1 MLNVSAETKALLK
14 SDSVYKEMTVVLT
27 ASNHLTYTYHNE
39 DIYYE
44 SFELSESIIDGS
56 DMTVMGCISSEM
68 RITLRNVD
76 NLKENAFDESPITV
90 TMVPYETT
98 RSKNLMPPLYG
109 AGYSDTQNG
118 ITFVVNDDLSV
129 TFTGIATAN
138 TTIELAHYRVL
149 DAKNT
154 YVSGCPS
161 GTEGVKQG
169 KFTLIRGAFETYY
182 DDLGSDVY
190 IQTQAND
197 ICSYA
202 AYFASGQTV
211 NMTFYPMM
219 RLTTQS
225 NTYEAYGEKYVARD
239 QITLFT
245 GYVDSGQYNNDRGWI
260 KITAYDALYHHQST
274 KCWNWYRSAFG
285 SNGGTARGLR
295 TLMIS
300 LFDWLETHDDGY
312 RMDYNSSKT
321 PVILNA
327 VKIKRRLN
335 NKEMTV
341 TDFLKSLCQLNCGFG
356 IVGRNGEFEIRYLNS
371 TDSGTETITY
381 YRGLTEKDYVAVPF
395 DEGITIITNS
405 DDNGVTLDEPSGQIP
420 TPDWDDDTNDNYVVV
435 SDDSVDIFTGKYFI
449 TNNGLVKKLSAA
461 KRRKI
466 LDILLTNVQTPTYT
480 IDGVTYPC
488 YRFKSHKL
496 ECNGLPYLECGD
508 VIIYKPDQSTPAKPF
523 VIANRKLKGI
533 QAMVDTFSLELPNT
547 LKTYGGETSKKKDS
561 NIESEGSTTNLTT
574 GSFIENGTY
583 SAYDYDAMGF
593 SSVTVNVSGGGGG
606 PQGDTKNGRAI
617 GYIPALSTVHIVE
630 ATGATPKVVNVS
642 ANLPSIIDSRDAQM
656 TRAGDYVYFTKGSS
670 TTIVYRVPYDNLAA
684 TPEVYY
690 DTTDTSVSEGSGVN
704 YLARGLLNRYQKING
719 ANRRYIKNLLN
730 NIEEEATVT
739 YGGWY
744 GYSFTKDHGYAYSKS
759 KGKWSIIRIIDLYAS
774 GINMGASHRA
784 LNDIDHVWLQNTTKY
799 SVVIGGTQTD
809 YTFNETVYATGSNI
823 IGNYLIHYSA
833 SYTENGSTY
842 YDLCYTQLGTTTVN
856 RFMVNGEKVRL
867 KHSSTLASSNANYF
881 LKWNDAGTK
890 LGVLLVQNGIALI
903 DTSLNVTW
911 IKETVDHV
919 AITTYASESNWSMF
933 GDYIYLSWNQLL
945 YKISTETTI
954 EATSS
959 KNAAGSLGYV
969 QQAIPA
975 DQIGTA
981 IILFS

>member
-27 ASNHLTYTYHNE
+27 ASNHITYTYHNE

-129 TFTGIATAN
+129 TFTGTATAN

-561 NIESEGSTTNLTT
+561 NIESEGSVTNLTT
-574 GSFIENGTY
+574 ASFTENGTY

-593 SSVTVNVSGGGGG
+593 SSVTVNVSGGGIDPFGTPITAMAIEPITKYDTVYVLTNSTGG
-606 PQGDTKNGRAI
+606 QPVLVNSSIPSGGVAFANGNVYFYGNGNDGKGIYYVPLTNLSGAWTLYKNVKQVNNIWQNIADYVDTSNVRTVENLSNGATLTSDSSNNPIDNVLTYTSTISDYIIIHSNWGYRQYSIEDFSASAGAAVGTPANSRPTGLTSYEQLYSSGSNYYLRNYINSGSSNTKTSETLLLDSGTVNHSSVTKSIWQYDKNGDRIAFN
-617 GYIPALSTVHIVE
+617 S
-630 ATGATPKVVNVS
+630 N
-642 ANLPSIIDSRDAQM
+642 
-656 TRAGDYVYFTKGSS
+656 
-670 TTIVYRVPYDNLAA
+670 
-684 TPEVYY
+684 
-690 DTTDTSVSEGSGVN
+690 TS
-704 YLARGLLNRYQKING
+704 YL
-719 ANRRYIKNLLN
+719 
-730 NIEEEATVT
+730 
-739 YGGWY
+739 
-744 GYSFTKDHGYAYSKS
+744 
-759 KGKWSIIRIIDLYAS
+759 
-774 GINMGASHRA
+774 
-784 LNDIDHVWLQNTTKY
+784 
-799 SVVIGGTQTD
+799 
-809 YTFNETVYATGSNI
+809 
-823 IGNYLIHYSA
+823 
-833 SYTENGSTY
+833 
-842 YDLCYTQLGTTTVN
+842 C
-856 RFMVNGEKVRL
+856 
-867 KHSSTLASSNANYF
+867 
-881 LKWNDAGTK
+881 
-890 LGVLLVQNGIALI
+890 
-903 DTSLNVTW
+903 
-911 IKETVDHV
+911 
-919 AITTYASESNWSMF
+919 
-933 GDYIYLSWNQLL
+933 
-945 YKISTETTI
+945 KISTDGTVTDIGTVAYSGSTAVWNISSMAIQCNAEKTKLWANLGNNGLYIVTDLISYSTITGITSANACMFDDYFWTGSQLYKLNMSSSNTMGKTT
-954 EATSS
+954 S
-959 KNAAGSLGYV
+959 KEHTGNLGYV
-969 QQAIPA
+969 IR
-975 DQIGTA
+975 DVGTGQTDTA
-981 IILFS
+981 YLLFY

>member
-27 ASNHLTYTYHNE
+27 ASNHTTYTYHNE

-129 TFTGIATAN
+129 TFTGTATAN

-274 KCWNWYRSAFG
+274 KCWNWYKSAFYDETQDK
-285 SNGGTARGLR
+285 NVAKGLR
-295 TLMIS
+295 DLMRS
-300 LFDWLETHDDGY
+300 LFTWLDQGGADGY
-312 RMDYNSSKT
+312 FMDYNPNKT
-321 PVILNA
+321 PIILED
-327 VKIKRRLN
+327 VKIKKRLS

-356 IVGRNGEFEIRYLNS
+356 IVGRDGRFEIRYLNS
-371 TDSGTETITY
+371 TDSGMETITY
-381 YRGLTEKDYVAVPF
+381 YRSLTERDYVAIPF

-405 DDNGVTLDEPSGQIP
+405 DDDGVTLAEATGEVPV
-420 TPDWDDDTNDNYVVV
+420 PDWDDDEHDNYVIT
-435 SDDSVDIFTGKYFI
+435 DDESHDVFTGRYFI
-449 TNNGLVKKLSAA
+449 VNNGLVKKLSPA
-461 KRRKI
+461 KRLKI
-466 LDILLTNVQTPTYT
+466 LDIVLTNVQLPEFT

-508 VIIYKPDQSTPAKPF
+508 VIIYKPDASTPAKPF
-523 VIANRKLKGI
+523 VIVNRKLKGI

-561 NIESEGSTTNLTT
+561 NIESEGSVTNLTT
-574 GSFIENGTY
+574 GSFTENGTY

-593 SSVTVNVSGGGGG
+593 SSVTVNVSGGG
-606 PQGDTKNGRAI
+606 QNKY
-617 GYIPALSTVHIVE
+617 GYYLKWDV
-630 ATGATPKVVNVS
+630 K
-642 ANLPSIIDSRDAQM
+642 ANLPGSSRGCACVLKNDRLHLMFGTNYYYSDDDGDTWTAGTSLPHGFLNAAACVVFNDKIFCFGGTGSSYYQTVLIGDDNGGQSAMSWTTVQTGVNCTRYQSSSPYAYGGIACVYNNRIHIVALGFHYESSADGQSYYYRDTVTYDGVTYNTDLGRLVVYNNELHILGGHDGTRNHHFIYQSGSWVAQADLSFVVYNSAACVFDDILMVGKSAVLPTTDANSQFI
-656 TRAGDYVYFTKGSS
+656 AGVAAWIEEDNYFKQETLPFYTVVYGSS
-670 TTIVYRVPYDNLAA
+670 TRMY
-684 TPEVYY
+684 E
-690 DTTDTSVSEGSGVN
+690 
-704 YLARGLLNRYQKING
+704 
-719 ANRRYIKNLLN
+719 
-730 NIEEEATVT
+730 
-739 YGGWY
+739 
-744 GYSFTKDHGYAYSKS
+744 
-759 KGKWSIIRIIDLYAS
+759 
-774 GINMGASHRA
+774 
-784 LNDIDHVWLQNTTKY
+784 
-799 SVVIGGTQTD
+799 
-809 YTFNETVYATGSNI
+809 
-823 IGNYLIHYSA
+823 A
-833 SYTENGSTY
+833 SYPGNLIVKDGKLHFIGESSLAGATYNTHTVATKENLPT
-842 YDLCYTQLGTTTVN
+842 
-856 RFMVNGEKVRL
+856 
-867 KHSSTLASSNANYF
+867 
-881 LKWNDAGTK
+881 
-890 LGVLLVQNGIALI
+890 
-903 DTSLNVTW
+903 
-911 IKETVDHV
+911 
-919 AITTYASESNWSMF
+919 
-933 GDYIYLSWNQLL
+933 
-945 YKISTETTI
+945 
-954 EATSS
+954 
-959 KNAAGSLGYV
+959 
-969 QQAIPA
+969 PA
-975 DQIGTA
+975 
-981 IILFS
+981 